1 MEIPDFAT
9 DEGVERILVVVAHP
23 DDIDFGTAGSVATWT
38 DAGIEV
44 TYCLVTSG
52 DAGGDDRTM
61 ARAAMANLREE
72 EQTMAAKQVGVSD
85 LRFLQYPDGRVEAT
99 LELRRDISR
108 VIRQVQPQRV
118 LSMSP
123 ERMWDRIYAS
133 HPDHLASGEATIAA
147 VYPDSRNPFAHPE
160 LLADDGL
167 EPWSVPQMWMP
178 IRGDANVYV
187 DITDNFDRKIAALLS
202 HVSQIPDVERI
213 EVMLREWAGGNA
225 KVAGLPEGR
234 YAELFRGV
242 DTR

>member
-1 MEIPDFAT
+1 VEIPGYAT
-9 DEGVERILVVVAHP
+9 DEGVERVLFVVAHP

-38 DAGIEV
+38 DKGIEV

-61 ARAAMANLREE
+61 SRPDMAALREE
-72 EQTMAAKQVGVSD
+72 EQTGAAKQVGVTD
-85 LRFLQYPDGRVEAT
+85 LRFLHYPDGRVEAT
-99 LELRRDISR
+99 LNLRRDISR
-108 VIRQVQPQRV
+108 VIRQVEPQRV

-160 LLADDGL
+160 LLSDDGL
-167 EPWSVPQMWMP
+167 EPWTVPQMWLP
-178 IRGDANVYV
+178 IRTDPNAFV
-187 DITDNFDRKIAALLS
+187 DITENFDRKLAALLS
-202 HVSQIPDVERI
+202 HTSQISEPER
-213 EVMLREWAGGNA
+213 MDTLLREWAASNA
-225 KVAGLPEGR
+225 AIAGLPVGR
-234 YAELFRGV
+234 YAELFRAV